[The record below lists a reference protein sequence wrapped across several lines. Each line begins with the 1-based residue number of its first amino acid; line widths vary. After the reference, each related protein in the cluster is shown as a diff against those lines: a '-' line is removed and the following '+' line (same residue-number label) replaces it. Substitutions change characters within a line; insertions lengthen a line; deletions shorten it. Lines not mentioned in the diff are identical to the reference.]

1 MANTPADR
9 KKNRV
14 NTRKEVERRDLPVNQ
29 TITLPSAEKPAEPPK
44 RKHSVSRKGTAP
56 SGGSGES

>member
-1 MANTPADR
+1 MANTPADP

-44 RKHSVSRKGTAP
+44 RRNSVSRKGTAP
-56 SGGSGES
+56 SDGNGES

>member
-44 RKHSVSRKGTAP
+44 RKNSVSRKGTAP
-56 SGGSGES
+56 SSGSGES

>member
-1 MANTPADR
+1 MAKTPADP

-29 TITLPSAEKPAEPPK
+29 TITLPSAEKPAEAAEAK
-44 RKHSVSRKGTAP
+44 ELSFKEGNRSQ
-56 SGGSGES
+56 

>member
-1 MANTPADR
+1 MTNTPADPP
-9 KKNRV
+9 KKRV

-44 RKHSVSRKGTAP
+44 RKNSVSKKGTAP
-56 SGGSGES
+56 NGGSRES